1 MMEFPKNRA
10 EIVDMVKRRGW
21 TAALALMALLVAWQG
36 LTLFGY
42 VQSWG
47 LLEDKVRLAL
57 AGGGVREAKPTPN
70 PSPERRQ
77 IEATFFHRPQP
88 NYSLSAIFDDRAV
101 VNGKEVRVGERVE
114 KAVVEKIGIGSIT
127 IREDGSNDP
136 REIVMH
142 PG

>member
-1 MMEFPKNRA
+1 MEFPRNRA
-10 EIVDMVKRRGW
+10 ELVDMVKRRGW
-21 TAALALMALLVAWQG
+21 TAALALMLLLVAWQG

-42 VQSWG
+42 VQSWR

-57 AGGGVREAKPTPN
+57 AGGGIREAKPAPVS
-70 PSPERRQ
+70 SPEKRQ

-88 NYSLSAIFDDRAV
+88 NYTLSAIFDDRAV
-101 VNGKEVRVGERVE
+101 VNGIEVRVGDRIE

-127 IREDGSNDP
+127 IREDGAKDS